1 VKFKNLDHMNW
12 QNFGRQLLIL
22 FFCSLL
28 LPSCV
33 TKQTGLEV
41 LSQPMTQ
48 DLEEEVLR
56 QTKFTG
62 AAIGIGVGALTGAL
76 VAGIDANLRGL
87 NEEQARDNVVG
98 GAIAGGAAGG
108 YFGYRQGEKKGNEIV
123 AKSLHRDQLRQL
135 NKSAQAYND
144 NASQF
149 NSALRKKMNQTKSI
163 SDPKEKKAMYKSLL
177 GQSDKKARDMDSRI
191 AQRKSA
197 IYNRNWNDSQKDIL
211 DDELTELIRYRG
223 QLQKTNEELRR
234 AYNSTVP
241 L

>member
-1 VKFKNLDHMNW
+1 MNR
-12 QNFGRQLLIL
+12 QNFGRHLSSL
-22 FFCSLL
+22 FFCALL

-33 TKQTGLEV
+33 TTQTGLEV

-48 DLEEEVLR
+48 DLEVKVLS

-62 AAIGIGVGALTGAL
+62 AAIGAGVGALTGAL

-87 NEEQARDNVVG
+87 NEEQTGRNIVG
-98 GAIAGGAAGG
+98 GAVAGGAAGG
-108 YFGYRQGEKKGNEIV
+108 YIGYRQGEKKGNEIV
-123 AKSLHRDQLRQL
+123 AKSLQRDQLRQL

-149 NSALRKKMNQTKSI
+149 NSALRRKMNQTKSI
-163 SDPKEKKAMYKSLL
+163 SDPKEKRAMYKALM
-177 GQSDKKARDMDSRI
+177 GQGDQKSRDMNSRI
-191 AQRKSA
+191 AQREIAKK
-197 IYNRNWNDSQKDIL
+197 NRNWDENQKGTL
-211 DDELTELIRYRG
+211 SNELDELKRYRD

-234 AYNSTVP
+234 AYEASVP